1 MSEEKKTVE
10 IEIYKKDSTIKLNL
24 PSVYVQRFNQLMLE
38 FLPFKDEEHFQKV
51 LQNIAENKIEGP
63 FEYHMETIMSFLTL
77 VEEAARQQNLLEK
90 VQINPEDYMNQTNE
104 D

>member
-10 IEIYKKDSTIKLNL
+10 IEIYKKDSVVNL
-24 PSVYVQRFNQLMLE
+24 TLPTLYVQRFNQLMLE
-38 FLPFKDEEHFQKV
+38 FLPFKDEEHFQTV
-51 LQNIAENKIEGP
+51 LKNVSDNKIEGP

-77 VEEAARQQNLLEK
+77 VEDAARQQNLLEK
-90 VQINPEDYMNQTNE
+90 IQINPEDYVNKSNE